1 MAEEGDRPIALD
13 EKLEEMVIMS
23 RLPCG
28 NPREAV
34 RGPYI
39 KANKK
44 LERKG
49 SFIISIK
56 EEVKRKALMFSAY
69 RVYPSEK
76 SEPKDSSDKTSGNT
90 LPEAST
96 LSEVTGKRKSA
107 SRFTIE
113 PVGDGLSCKLIA
125 DRKYILVARKP
136 KKKDLENRIRVLC
149 GETGEND
156 YALTK
161 YILNEWLLNDGVLK
175 TKEVIKKDLKKWFVE
190 KEWFVNDKIN
200 SKNFESITEK
210 IINAFKAKP
219 KNEEEKEQETKEPE
233 TLRKVRKYLTLGKT
247 NIGKKLE
254 HCFKAE
260 AKNPLASL
268 HLSILDFANLGPVS
282 HSDYFTRRHL
292 VNWLVEAPLVE
303 FKKIDRRIEAQ
314 DVSWIAR
321 EHGPTRGTRFALNS
335 QDGEGEGTFVGSSC
349 LAYYRNDQNKNVGN
363 SQKLDIMEHCY
374 GKDLQLRAPPSTHT
388 KVGVLST
395 TRFDFL
401 CSKAK
406 HVGVDGDDGAV
417 EKECSTELDLVTG
430 NSFYLKSP
438 GDTEPKHNLAS
449 DPTKKAKK
457 GIDHAFQRFKKLD
470 EVYPLSVVKDTVLL
484 PLPKMRERL
493 IFWFVWALATIILTL
508 CFLIPVNV
516 QVLVVP
522 LNSTLPVILDVADC
536 DINIH
541 TDPRSKHPRVWPTW
555 YVAFEWLFFP
565 KRYNADLSLLTKREM
580 VIVTTMGQL
589 RPVDAMSQMETLHDM
604 YGGVSRKWS
613 SKLLP
618 RYGGGKLMFHE
629 NIVTVRGGK
638 TYVMQGRCVLDFYI
652 DSGAIAQGVPEISIR
667 GSGYS
672 YRSPMVV
679 KLVAKESHGGLW
691 QGVAINSTALNVELN
706 DMAINELSIHTTAG
720 LVSLHSVQIRKKAFL
735 RMGVNLKNGKLCQP
749 PGNHNTKTTNGTNG
763 TLIRT
768 NNESA
773 APAVL
778 EGCDGAGGDIYIH
791 TSSSIHVIAKQLK
804 DMVCLSAPVA
814 NTIHGNYQRNGT
826 QEAIL
831 CVNETNC
838 ADLPTVQT
846 EVFDGGIFI
855 DVENLYKNGSRL
867 SKKTLAGIDSNPF
880 IGARSL
886 NQLGRTELKS
896 VNRWL
901 EEESARDHV
910 VWIPVSVNGVQYSFW
925 WASRKIFLQFPSYL
939 FDIVSVGFLKPK
951 MRKSPVR
958 ILPGFCP
965 SQVGEKGSLLPQNQG
980 GEISQI
986 ITDTIASGIG
996 TSLVVQSNVSGS
1008 MLEPS
1013 IEYDP
1018 QANGNYEKREV
1029 SIIKNPV
1036 MILATSVSILI
1047 ACLGAAG
1054 TLWILRRTRKALT
1067 EHFREYLIT
1076 KIKTGRELI
1085 RAEGENEVAEDRE
1098 DNERTL
1104 TFFSLVK
1111 ENEINMLSLSYFQ
1124 CMDLVFSRT
1133 IGRKFEADSVTS
1145 FFSQSGDVKC
1155 KDVKNPPR
1163 KWWLSRTLVSVG
1175 RYLKSFF
1182 CPTVIKVY
1190 DDVGRNEVL
1199 LSKVESK
1206 YWQWCIKKGRKPK
1219 RLRQQHVQDFL
1230 LERFNIKSV
1239 KHMVDCYIGVR
1250 WWNVSRDGAK
1260 VDRTQ
1265 EYYKGSVSMY
1275 FLGTETQMSPLATD
1289 YISSEEFEEKYRLF
1303 CAERNLNPEHLAP
1316 EDLRSLKIKRSR
1328 LPVDYVSGVELK
1340 SNKELNGP
1348 TRSYVTGSSFLAI
1361 LHSLLIFLPPVP
1373 LLVLIFYSQESY
1385 MTYSGRFY
1393 HVSERHLVGFQDWSL
1408 FFETSSS
1415 EFLAFFLPHNTAFV
1429 LLTIAYWAV
1438 GSLYLMCYYLNM
1450 NVSSPLKREEVL
1462 LGGTPIHLV
1471 SQLDNTIELLYN
1483 RHRDNSDSFGAER
1496 LFTKLTLLLVY
1507 ITWLFLIIP
1516 FLLYRL
1522 IKIQKIGRCAD
1533 LLKTARDLLKK
1544 MKTLFAYEKTYIFR
1558 QRFAGRLIRSQDGAG
1573 DADGSDNFGQKS
1585 VRLLFDELIK
1595 EHSIHPDY
1603 EEVSS
1608 LLKMILRSA
1617 DENNPILVSL
1627 EKNAYLQVLYCI
1639 GAVCHVL
1646 FTVVSNLLLA
1656 LYAFYTTLVLEWL
1669 VLGAIVNPTQML
1681 PFASTVVAVFTFIA
1695 AKASSLKKLEADTK
1709 RSLTDVIRKELQENL
1724 SKLDL
1729 ELLGIPMSEKVLSA
1743 FVTGD
1748 TTTLAKTSLSMDII
1762 HDTIVPLKAQILSVS
1777 ETVGVDEQTIKAL
1790 ASGNP
1795 DEIAKICLEKLD
1807 MDPNLGALIVNIVR
1821 HDYKAATTA
1830 FEAVAKAVTGE
1841 TKTSNDE
1848 MFFEFCSSLLKI
1860 MTMEGSAM
1868 GREVVEKKVLSKFLL
1883 YLQQN
1888 VEEKNKMG
1896 KQVLELLS
1904 AESIFALID
1913 LHQKSTVGTILTIA
1927 QLMARLVEN
1936 NILHADISNNGLTS
1950 RPFSSLL
1957 ELCKYF
1963 LTKKGDQHDMIFDAS
1978 SELLGKLKP
1987 LVRNC
1992 LHVAGGS
1999 EKNKDQ
2005 LNKIVDYIDAMLQ
2018 AIQGNNLALRGL
2030 LAENIISISPKTNVM
2045 YDDEKRLMPDLLE
2058 VALTVLSPKGAMI
2071 GRTKILNLIEKICK
2085 LKRLEGTE
2093 MEAEKNR
2100 IVPFVSF
2107 ILPAVPEFKRVL
2119 DNTNL
2124 LRDTSR
2130 KIQKIGS
2137 IVHALASG
2145 RLSDLSYRG
2154 LPLIEEIERRGLIV
2168 TRRVIPILPIEE
2180 NEKANLLLLVG
2191 MMVGSDT
2198 HFKDFLRKMLDLL
2211 GLSPN
2216 VKMFVECVFICCLNL
2231 RKSKR
2236 EGVLKFEEV
2245 LAAANVDFVETVLQI
2260 LRKEI
2265 SAGRKTTIERVME
2278 PYVFSL
2284 FNELIENYTS
2294 EKLKGKDIKTFKNK
2308 ATRVATAL
2316 FKKYRML
2323 SGFVEGMLTL
2333 VKASPVQQK
2342 RTLAVL
2348 KMTFKSSVAPQASFS
2363 HGNLEP
2369 ALEKTKNDI
2378 LSVSGMF
2385 DVPDKCLSV
2394 ILEMLYSIQPL
2405 EKAILISKD
2414 TMAAFDIEQKCIHDF
2429 FQAQQKNAAGPSAQQ
2444 LQTIED
2450 WVKLLGMKDK
2460 TKKSNPQKMMRDLVV
2475 PAINLV
2481 RSIAAQAALVRCD
2494 TDYTNIAE
2502 LIELLALQAQTV
2514 SSMFVSKFSE
2524 EAVDQLMFCL
2534 DLLKMFSGVLSPK
2547 SKTNSKELA
2556 KTLVQH
2562 ISTRFKNGEHKD
2574 EHKDKVKNSE
2584 IMTAEE
2590 KGLWRRRKGLWQCVE
2605 HCVGGL
2611 IDLYRHSTHTQNFN
2625 KQELENVTSSLIVSA
2640 KNLLEEITAK
2650 MYNKSI
2656 QRITGLL
2663 QLGALQKQNTLS
2675 AVDTETYGD
2684 KFAQCFFY
2692 ACDGHRKR
2700 IKRITGQENHC
2711 ESLLRVKNFEGN
2723 WVSPTSFVE
2732 YLKAVACSNEPRML
2746 SSCQKICKKLG
2757 LTPRK
2762 IGLGMSLLRD
2772 SKNSIPFFYQLAQN
2786 INLRSNHCIALAS
2799 LASFNS
2805 EQQNIG
2811 LPDLA
2816 ERLGFSDVN
2825 VFKGLLCILGGGDYK
2840 KKDLEYLAKGIHAN
2854 GKLLKLL
2861 CLCRNN
2867 YERDSN
2873 DSLSKAS
2880 KLAEFLQNNFPMVA
2894 HKGNCLSSL
2903 LLIVSGNRAV
2913 LEKIVAAQEGKG
2925 EYECNIEL
2933 SNPAHEV
2940 LLKSRGSFV
2949 KTLLTAQFGTS
2960 VENVRVAMKELFS
2973 DFAPFSF
2980 YQPGNETDC
2989 PYGKKFKYI
2998 QIKDAIE
3005 EAKSWLK
3012 EIIFKGKLNSFGKDR
3027 NELIKHFKDLFKED
3041 ARRFVKKL
3049 EDDFNWK
3056 FSKKDDP
3063 STVQDPREE
3072 KEVPC
3077 EQERHQRE
3085 NQRENF
3091 SFLSYPLAENE
3102 VLCEQERH
3110 QRENFSFLS
3119 YPLAENME
3127 EIYDVSLR
3135 LNISVTEFA
3144 QHLLVAICQSMKG
3157 WRSCI
3162 PVTRSEDDHDTTF
3175 HLWEETEETNGQNK
3189 TKFTDTGERFRASMT
3204 LKRFGEKMKDLGYE
3218 KCYMREKDQLKE
3230 TEFTD
3235 TEVRFPASMTLKQF
3249 GKKIKDLGYVKCY
3262 MREKDLDPTDPKK
3275 LIGKKGLVTR
3285 SEDDHDTPFHL
3296 WKYNNA
3302 EETNGQNKTKFTD
3315 TGERFPASMTLKQ
3328 FGEKMKDLGY
3338 LKCYM
3343 REKDQLKVRA
3353 KSVKGKMGQLP
3364 GHLTLLDVSSAL
3376 RLGTPK
3382 CKQERPRRA
3391 SGGKAPKTTTGRA
3404 SLWTCPS

>member
-1 MAEEGDRPIALD
+1 
-13 EKLEEMVIMS
+13 
-23 RLPCG
+23 
-28 NPREAV
+28 
-34 RGPYI
+34 
-39 KANKK
+39 
-44 LERKG
+44 
-49 SFIISIK
+49 
-56 EEVKRKALMFSAY
+56 
-69 RVYPSEK
+69 
-76 SEPKDSSDKTSGNT
+76 
-90 LPEAST
+90 
-96 LSEVTGKRKSA
+96 
-107 SRFTIE
+107 
-113 PVGDGLSCKLIA
+113 
-125 DRKYILVARKP
+125 
-136 KKKDLENRIRVLC
+136 
-149 GETGEND
+149 
-156 YALTK
+156 
-161 YILNEWLLNDGVLK
+161 
-175 TKEVIKKDLKKWFVE
+175 
-190 KEWFVNDKIN
+190 
-200 SKNFESITEK
+200 
-210 IINAFKAKP
+210 
-219 KNEEEKEQETKEPE
+219 
-233 TLRKVRKYLTLGKT
+233 
-247 NIGKKLE
+247 
-254 HCFKAE
+254 
-260 AKNPLASL
+260 
-268 HLSILDFANLGPVS
+268 
-282 HSDYFTRRHL
+282 
-292 VNWLVEAPLVE
+292 
-303 FKKIDRRIEAQ
+303 
-314 DVSWIAR
+314 
-321 EHGPTRGTRFALNS
+321 
-335 QDGEGEGTFVGSSC
+335 
-349 LAYYRNDQNKNVGN
+349 
-363 SQKLDIMEHCY
+363 
-374 GKDLQLRAPPSTHT
+374 
-388 KVGVLST
+388 
-395 TRFDFL
+395 
-401 CSKAK
+401 
-406 HVGVDGDDGAV
+406 
-417 EKECSTELDLVTG
+417 
-430 NSFYLKSP
+430 
-438 GDTEPKHNLAS
+438 
-449 DPTKKAKK
+449 
-457 GIDHAFQRFKKLD
+457 
-470 EVYPLSVVKDTVLL
+470 
-484 PLPKMRERL
+484 MRERL

-589 RPVDAMSQMETLHDM
+589 RPVDAMSLMETLHDM

-1348 TRSYVTGSSFLAI
+1348 TR
-1361 LHSLLIFLPPVP
+1361 
-1373 LLVLIFYSQESY
+1373 
-1385 MTYSGRFY
+1385 
-1393 HVSERHLVGFQDWSL
+1393 
-1408 FFETSSS
+1408 
-1415 EFLAFFLPHNTAFV
+1415 
-1429 LLTIAYWAV
+1429 
-1438 GSLYLMCYYLNM
+1438 
-1450 NVSSPLKREEVL
+1450 
-1462 LGGTPIHLV
+1462 
-1471 SQLDNTIELLYN
+1471 
-1483 RHRDNSDSFGAER
+1483 
-1496 LFTKLTLLLVY
+1496 
-1507 ITWLFLIIP
+1507 
-1516 FLLYRL
+1516 
-1522 IKIQKIGRCAD
+1522 
-1533 LLKTARDLLKK
+1533 DLLKK

-2030 LAENIISISPKTNVM
+2030 LAEKIISKSPKTNVM

-2130 KIQKIGS
+2130 KIEKIGS

-2216 VKMFVECVFICCLNL
+2216 VKMFVEC
-2231 RKSKR
+2231 
-2236 EGVLKFEEV
+2236 
-2245 LAAANVDFVETVLQI
+2245 
-2260 LRKEI
+2260 
-2265 SAGRKTTIERVME
+2265 
-2278 PYVFSL
+2278 
-2284 FNELIENYTS
+2284 
-2294 EKLKGKDIKTFKNK
+2294 
-2308 ATRVATAL
+2308 
-2316 FKKYRML
+2316 
-2323 SGFVEGMLTL
+2323 
-2333 VKASPVQQK
+2333 
-2342 RTLAVL
+2342 
-2348 KMTFKSSVAPQASFS
+2348 
-2363 HGNLEP
+2363 
-2369 ALEKTKNDI
+2369 
-2378 LSVSGMF
+2378 
-2385 DVPDKCLSV
+2385 
-2394 ILEMLYSIQPL
+2394 
-2405 EKAILISKD
+2405 
-2414 TMAAFDIEQKCIHDF
+2414 
-2429 FQAQQKNAAGPSAQQ
+2429 
-2444 LQTIED
+2444 
-2450 WVKLLGMKDK
+2450 
-2460 TKKSNPQKMMRDLVV
+2460 
-2475 PAINLV
+2475 
-2481 RSIAAQAALVRCD
+2481 
-2494 TDYTNIAE
+2494 
-2502 LIELLALQAQTV
+2502 
-2514 SSMFVSKFSE
+2514 
-2524 EAVDQLMFCL
+2524 
-2534 DLLKMFSGVLSPK
+2534 
-2547 SKTNSKELA
+2547 
-2556 KTLVQH
+2556 
-2562 ISTRFKNGEHKD
+2562 
-2574 EHKDKVKNSE
+2574 
-2584 IMTAEE
+2584 
-2590 KGLWRRRKGLWQCVE
+2590 
-2605 HCVGGL
+2605 
-2611 IDLYRHSTHTQNFN
+2611 
-2625 KQELENVTSSLIVSA
+2625 
-2640 KNLLEEITAK
+2640 
-2650 MYNKSI
+2650 
-2656 QRITGLL
+2656 
-2663 QLGALQKQNTLS
+2663 
-2675 AVDTETYGD
+2675 
-2684 KFAQCFFY
+2684 
-2692 ACDGHRKR
+2692 
-2700 IKRITGQENHC
+2700 
-2711 ESLLRVKNFEGN
+2711 
-2723 WVSPTSFVE
+2723 
-2732 YLKAVACSNEPRML
+2732 
-2746 SSCQKICKKLG
+2746 
-2757 LTPRK
+2757 
-2762 IGLGMSLLRD
+2762 
-2772 SKNSIPFFYQLAQN
+2772 
-2786 INLRSNHCIALAS
+2786 
-2799 LASFNS
+2799 
-2805 EQQNIG
+2805 
-2811 LPDLA
+2811 
-2816 ERLGFSDVN
+2816 
-2825 VFKGLLCILGGGDYK
+2825 
-2840 KKDLEYLAKGIHAN
+2840 
-2854 GKLLKLL
+2854 
-2861 CLCRNN
+2861 
-2867 YERDSN
+2867 
-2873 DSLSKAS
+2873 
-2880 KLAEFLQNNFPMVA
+2880 
-2894 HKGNCLSSL
+2894 
-2903 LLIVSGNRAV
+2903 
-2913 LEKIVAAQEGKG
+2913 
-2925 EYECNIEL
+2925 
-2933 SNPAHEV
+2933 
-2940 LLKSRGSFV
+2940 
-2949 KTLLTAQFGTS
+2949 
-2960 VENVRVAMKELFS
+2960 
-2973 DFAPFSF
+2973 
-2980 YQPGNETDC
+2980 
-2989 PYGKKFKYI
+2989 
-2998 QIKDAIE
+2998 
-3005 EAKSWLK
+3005 
-3012 EIIFKGKLNSFGKDR
+3012 
-3027 NELIKHFKDLFKED
+3027 
-3041 ARRFVKKL
+3041 
-3049 EDDFNWK
+3049 
-3056 FSKKDDP
+3056 
-3063 STVQDPREE
+3063 
-3072 KEVPC
+3072 
-3077 EQERHQRE
+3077 
-3085 NQRENF
+3085 
-3091 SFLSYPLAENE
+3091 
-3102 VLCEQERH
+3102 
-3110 QRENFSFLS
+3110 
-3119 YPLAENME
+3119 
-3127 EIYDVSLR
+3127 
-3135 LNISVTEFA
+3135 
-3144 QHLLVAICQSMKG
+3144 
-3157 WRSCI
+3157 
-3162 PVTRSEDDHDTTF
+3162 
-3175 HLWEETEETNGQNK
+3175 
-3189 TKFTDTGERFRASMT
+3189 
-3204 LKRFGEKMKDLGYE
+3204 
-3218 KCYMREKDQLKE
+3218 
-3230 TEFTD
+3230 
-3235 TEVRFPASMTLKQF
+3235 
-3249 GKKIKDLGYVKCY
+3249 
-3262 MREKDLDPTDPKK
+3262 
-3275 LIGKKGLVTR
+3275 
-3285 SEDDHDTPFHL
+3285 
-3296 WKYNNA
+3296 
-3302 EETNGQNKTKFTD
+3302 
-3315 TGERFPASMTLKQ
+3315 
-3328 FGEKMKDLGY
+3328 
-3338 LKCYM
+3338 
-3343 REKDQLKVRA
+3343 
-3353 KSVKGKMGQLP
+3353 
-3364 GHLTLLDVSSAL
+3364 
-3376 RLGTPK
+3376 
-3382 CKQERPRRA
+3382 
-3391 SGGKAPKTTTGRA
+3391 
-3404 SLWTCPS
+3404 